1 MSSIKPK
8 SFWKKPE
15 GVTGAIILGGL
26 LAGGVYLLTAS
37 LAAVLSFLTTTAGM
51 VTSLVLLGTVIF
63 LALDGK
69 SRALV
74 SYMFK
79 SAMRWITG
87 IFIKID
93 PISILKGYV
102 EDLRKNL
109 RDMNRQIAKLRGQMH
124 KLKEMILNNQKEI
137 ETNLTMAQKAKQSN
151 EQAQLIL
158 KSRKAGRL
166 QESNIKLDDLYRKM
180 EILYR
185 VLNKMYQN
193 SYVLVED
200 IEDQVKVKEQEYK
213 AITAGN
219 SAMRSAMSIIK
230 GDADKRA
237 VFDAALEAIAEDV
250 SQKVGEMEEFMSLSE
265 NFMQSIDLQNGVFEE
280 KGLEML
286 EKWEKEG
293 VSLLLGDSKNK
304 LIKEAQSEDEFMD
317 LEHPVQE
324 PEKLRRSG
332 NQYDAFFD

>member
-1 MSSIKPK
+1 MAEIKPK
-8 SFWKKPE
+8 TFWKKPE
-15 GVTGAIILGGL
+15 GITGALVLGGL
-26 LAGGVYLLTAS
+26 IAGAAFIITTSLGAVLALLTSTIGMVAS
-37 LAAVLSFLTTTAGM
+37 LLI
-51 VTSLVLLGTVIF
+51 LGTVIF

-69 SRALV
+69 SRALT

-79 SAMRWITG
+79 SAMRWITSM
-87 IFIKID
+87 FIKID

-102 EDLRKNL
+102 TDLRNNL
-109 RDMNRQIAKLRGQMH
+109 RNMNRQIAKLRGQMH

-137 ETNLTMAQKAKQSN
+137 ETNLTMAKKAQQTN
-151 EQAQLIL
+151 EHAQLIL

-166 QESNIKLDDLYRKM
+166 QESNVKLDELYRKM

-185 VLNKMYQN
+185 VLTKMYEN

-200 IEDQVKVKEQEYK
+200 IEDQVAVKEQEYK

-219 SAMRSAMSIIK
+219 SAMKSAMSIIK

-237 VFDAALEAIAEDV
+237 IFDQALEAIATDV

-280 KGLEML
+280 KGLAML

-293 VSLLLGDSKNK
+293 VSLLLGDSKQK
-304 LIKEAQSEDEFMD
+304 LINDASSEEIMD

-324 PEKLRRSG
+324 REKLTRPG
-332 NQYDAFFD
+332 NQYDNFFD